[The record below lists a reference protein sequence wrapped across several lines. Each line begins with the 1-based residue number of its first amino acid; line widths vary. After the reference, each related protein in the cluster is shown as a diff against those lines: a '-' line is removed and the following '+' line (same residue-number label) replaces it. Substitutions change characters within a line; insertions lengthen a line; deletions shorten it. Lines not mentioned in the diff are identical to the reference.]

1 MNSQHRTSIASN
13 ELHQIIN
20 IETSNNTEIISS
32 DTKDLLIDTTNVS
45 VVLDCV
51 ELTQESQKEVKL
63 QAQLT
68 KYDEDYH
75 LQNEFIKVL
84 NINIQ
89 IALRRSRALQL
100 RETDLK

>member
-1 MNSQHRTSIASN
+1 MNSQHQTSIASN

-51 ELTQESQKEVKL
+51 ELTQESLQKEVKL

-68 KYDEDYH
+68 KYYEDLH
-75 LQNEFIKVL
+75 LQNEFI
-84 NINIQ
+84 
-89 IALRRSRALQL
+89 
-100 RETDLK
+100 